1 MLDSVNIGDDSK
13 KENLQLVKMQVLDMA
28 ERFDMI
34 EETQRNQ
41 SIMLSYL
48 VQSHNTKMNEPR
60 GSEITQMSDHMKSGL
75 EANMPQI
82 IEEVEEDISFNND
95 AEDDDES
102 VD

>member
-48 VQSHNTKMNEPR
+48 VQSHNSKMKEP
-60 GSEITQMSDHMKSGL
+60 GESEITQMSHHLKSGL